1 MSYVRMGVENVAVD
15 KSYVRMR
22 IENVTVDKSYVRMRI
37 ENVTVDKSYFVFVY
51 LLIHRYSFIF
61 CFSIDVCIVAFSVLP
76 SQRCGRGGGP
86 FWDHFRYTLFS
97 FRIISLFLLFT
108 RFHISVCFLKID
120 THYLFNTYYI
130 FNHFLLI
137 DVTTSSPIT
146 G

>member
-1 MSYVRMGVENVAVD
+1 MFALWHFLCYLARDVEGA
-15 KSYVRMR
+15 
-22 IENVTVDKSYVRMRI
+22 
-37 ENVTVDKSYFVFVY
+37 
-51 LLIHRYSFIF
+51 
-61 CFSIDVCIVAFSVLP
+61 
-76 SQRCGRGGGP
+76 GG
-86 FWDHFRYTLFS
+86 HFGTILGIPLYS

-130 FNHFLLI
+130 FNHFSLI